1 MTQRGTDRPSAF
13 EHWERPKSPSG
24 YLACPIGEVA
34 ALRLKCVNGELLS
47 VPRTGR
53 TGHMRFGASRIS
65 WSLPLATL
73 LLLACGAEDPQSVKV
88 AVAVPFAGT
97 GLMQDARQAWEL
109 VLDEINDGGGVNGK
123 RLEVHERDTPLDD
136 AADLRP
142 VADGVVDLTDEGYKY
157 IISLVS
163 GAAVEPIMNATLP
176 HGVLTMS
183 ITSEESATNL
193 PEYDGMLLRGIL
205 PTDQLLEKQAALMQA
220 AGMRSMAV
228 VGPTTAGVVDV
239 RHSAMEAAYAA
250 CATCTVTSVTYP
262 AEADLY
268 RYDWES
274 VGTAATARA
283 PDVIF
288 LASADPS
295 ALLDIIH
302 WSERTGF
309 SGLYYFAY
317 GAYMGSLLPA
327 LPGSAAPPRFRS
339 YDLGLPP
346 NSRLDHFLS
355 SYEQKYG
362 NAFVPEPRLIAF
374 ADYLALL
381 ALAMTAVGDE
391 DPHEVAAAM
400 KAIAGPPGD
409 EYGAL
414 DYVQAAAA
422 VRAGQDIDFLGLSG
436 PLDFDGRG
444 EVSDGYIQQY
454 GINSAG
460 EVAPL
465 P

>member
-1 MTQRGTDRPSAF
+1 
-13 EHWERPKSPSG
+13 
-24 YLACPIGEVA
+24 
-34 ALRLKCVNGELLS
+34 
-47 VPRTGR
+47 
-53 TGHMRFGASRIS
+53 MRFGASRNS

-73 LLLACGAEDPQSVKV
+73 ALLAMACGAEEPGAVEV

-97 GLMQDARQAWEL
+97 GLMEDARQAWEL

-123 RLEVHERDTPLDD
+123 RLQVHERDTPLDD
-136 AADLRP
+136 AADLGP
-142 VADGVVDLTDEGYKY
+142 IADGFVDLTDEGYKY

-163 GAAVEPIMNATLP
+163 GAAIEPIMNAAVP
-176 HGVLTMS
+176 RGVLTMS
-183 ITSEESATNL
+183 ITSEESAASL
-193 PEYDGMLLRGIL
+193 PAYDGMLLRGIL
-205 PTDQLLEKQAALMQA
+205 PTDQLLKKQAARMQA
-220 AGMRSMAV
+220 EGMLTLAV
-228 VGPTTAGVVDV
+228 IGPTMAGVVDV
-239 RHSAMEAAYAA
+239 RHSAMQEAYAA
-250 CATCTVTSVTYP
+250 CASCSVTSVTYP

-268 RYDWES
+268 RYDWEA
-274 VGTAATARA
+274 VGTAATASA

-288 LASADPS
+288 LASADPY

-302 WSERTGF
+302 WSERKGF
-309 SGLYYFAY
+309 TGLYYFAY

-327 LPGSAAPPRFRS
+327 LPGSTAPQRFRS
-339 YDLGLPP
+339 YDLALPP

-362 NAFVPEPRLIAF
+362 SAFVPEPRLIAF

-381 ALAMTAVGDE
+381 ALAITAVGDE
-391 DPHEVAAAM
+391 DPHQVAAAM
-400 KAIAGPPGD
+400 KDIAGPPGD

-444 EVSDGYIQQY
+444 EVSDGYIQEY
-454 GINSAG
+454 GVNSAG
-460 EVAPL
+460 DVAPL

>member
-1 MTQRGTDRPSAF
+1 
-13 EHWERPKSPSG
+13 
-24 YLACPIGEVA
+24 
-34 ALRLKCVNGELLS
+34 
-47 VPRTGR
+47 
-53 TGHMRFGASRIS
+53 MRFGASRSS

-73 LLLACGAEDPQSVKV
+73 GLLACGAEEPQSVEV
-88 AVAVPFAGT
+88 AVAVPFVGT
-97 GLMQDARQAWEL
+97 ELMADARQAWEL
-109 VLDEINDGGGVNGK
+109 VLEQINGSGGINGK

-136 AADLRP
+136 ASDLSP
-142 VADGVVDLTDEGYKY
+142 VADGFVDLTTEGYKY

-163 GAAVEPIMNATLP
+163 GAAVEPMMNAAVP

-183 ITSEESATNL
+183 ITSEESATDL
-193 PEYDGMLLRGIL
+193 PAYDGMLLRGIL

-220 AGMRSMAV
+220 GGMLSMSI
-228 VGPTTAGVVDV
+228 VGPTRAGVVDA
-239 RHSAMEAAYAA
+239 RHSAMQQAYAA
-250 CATCTVTSVTYP
+250 CPSCTVTSVTYP

-268 RYDWES
+268 RYDWEA
-274 VGTAATARA
+274 VGTAATVSA

-295 ALLDIIH
+295 VLLDIIH

-309 SGLYYFAY
+309 TGLYYFAY

-327 LPGSAAPPRFRS
+327 LPGSAAPQRFRS

-355 SYEQKYG
+355 SYEQRYG
-362 NAFVPEPRLIAF
+362 NAFVPEPRLVAF
-374 ADYLALL
+374 TDYLALL
-381 ALAMTAVGDE
+381 ALAMTAVGDD
-391 DPHEVAAAM
+391 DPHQVAAAM
-400 KAIAGPPGD
+400 KEIAGPPGD
-409 EYGAL
+409 EYGSL

-454 GINSAG
+454 GVNSSG